1 MSEQENTQFA
11 QQAIAA
17 INERNIDRYLQML
30 DESFTMESEMLPTPL
45 KGRDAMR
52 QFFES
57 YFKGIPDLRLEIEQV
72 ITSGDYVV
80 VRSHLTGTHKGPF
93 LGIPA
98 TNKKIDTHGC
108 NVIQLRNGKAVKSR
122 LYCDNAT
129 LFQQLGLLTIP
140 KAMAA
145 KP

>member
-11 QQAIAA
+11 RQAIAA
-17 INERNIDRYLQML
+17 INERNLDRYLQLL
-30 DESFTMESEMLPTPL
+30 DDSFTMESEMLPTPL
-45 KGRDAMR
+45 KGREAMR

-57 YFKGIPDLRLEIEQV
+57 YFKGVPDLRLEIEQI

-80 VRSHLTGTHKGPF
+80 VRSHLTGTHKGPL

-108 NVIQLRNGKAVKSR
+108 NVIQLRNGKAVHSR
-122 LYCDNAT
+122 LYADNAT
-129 LFQQLGLLTIP
+129 LFQQIGLLTLP

>member
-17 INERNIDRYLQML
+17 INERKLDRYLQLL
-30 DESFTMESEMLPTPL
+30 DDSFTMESETLPTPV
-45 KGRDAMR
+45 KGREAVR
-52 QFFES
+52 LLFES
-57 YFKGIPDLRLEIEQV
+57 YFKGIPDLRIEIEQI

-122 LYCDNAT
+122 LYGDNAT

>member
-11 QQAIAA
+11 QQAITA
-17 INERNIDRYLQML
+17 INERNLDRYLQML
-30 DESFTMESEMLPTPL
+30 DDSFIMENEMLPTPL
-45 KGRDAMR
+45 KGREATR

-57 YFKGIPDLRLEIEQV
+57 YFKGVPDFHLEIEQ
-72 ITSGDYVV
+72 IIASGDYVV
-80 VRSHLTGTHKGPF
+80 TRTHMTGTHKGTL

-98 TNKKIDTHGC
+98 TNKKIDTHAC
-108 NVIQLRNGKAVKSR
+108 NVVQLRNGKAVRSR
-122 LYCDNAT
+122 LYADNAT
-129 LFQQLGLLTIP
+129 LFQQLGLLTLP

>member
-1 MSEQENTQFA
+1 MSDKENTQFA
-11 QQAIAA
+11 EQAIAA
-17 INERNIDRYLQML
+17 INERNLDRYLQML
-30 DESFTMESEMLPTPL
+30 DESFTMENEMLPAPL
-45 KGRDAMR
+45 KGREAVR

-57 YFKGIPDLRLEIEQV
+57 YFKGIPDLHLEIEQV

-80 VRSHLTGTHKGPF
+80 VRSHLTGTHKGP
-93 LGIPA
+93 LMGIPA

-108 NVIQLRNGKAVKSR
+108 NVIQLRDGKAVRSR
-122 LYCDNAT
+122 LYSDNAT

-140 KAMAA
+140 KAMTA

>member
-1 MSEQENTQFA
+1 M
-11 QQAIAA
+11 
-17 INERNIDRYLQML
+17 
-30 DESFTMESEMLPTPL
+30 
-45 KGRDAMR
+45 
-52 QFFES
+52 
-57 YFKGIPDLRLEIEQV
+57 
-72 ITSGDYVV
+72 V
-80 VRSHLTGTHKGPF
+80 VRSHLTGTHKGPL

-108 NVIQLRNGKAVKSR
+108 NVIELRNGKAVRSR
-122 LYCDNAT
+122 LYADNAT

>member
-1 MSEQENTQFA
+1 MPEQENTQFA

-17 INERNIDRYLQML
+17 INERNLDRYLQLL
-30 DESFTMESEMLPTPL
+30 DDSFTMESEMLPRPL
-45 KGRDAMR
+45 KGREAMR

-57 YFKGIPDLRLEIEQV
+57 YFKGIPDLRLEIEQ
-72 ITSGDYVV
+72 IIASGDYVV
-80 VRSHLTGTHKGPF
+80 VRSHLTGTHKGPL

-98 TNKKIDTHGC
+98 TNKRVDTHGC
-108 NVIQLRNGKAVKSR
+108 NVIQLRNGKAVHSR
-122 LYCDNAT
+122 LYADNAT
-129 LFQQLGLLTIP
+129 LFQQIGLLTLP